1 VTIENRPYAGTWVAN
16 RRSVIQWTPDFL
28 LYLNG
33 DTALHGCATCHHNID
48 INEFVNSISVD
59 FGVEPG
65 ASNCSVSMSV
75 PRHYGDSIF
84 RDGNTLLRPG
94 LEVHV
99 YFRGYFPMRGLTSPN
114 ARPVAGINL
123 ADIPQYPYYPVFHG
137 VITQVAHE
145 YSGGFYTASLTCN
158 GMLHFWEH
166 LKLSGAS
173 GGSFFGARPANSGI
187 QTTLTGHPMSGKSPY
202 SIIYSLYRDTA
213 GVADG
218 VGFALASRTNYGAVN
233 TTTNDPLYSLTLR
246 YWEQRFR
253 GKIYGLRMHGASG
266 QLFTS
271 SQQAFLSING
281 TNAFSG
287 GSRTGTASVSG
298 SLNFP
303 SDDAF
308 SQDIPTLLGMGARGR
323 DGRVLR
329 QVDTILAGGL
339 SNSGRFGL
347 DVAQLQ
353 AFPTDIGAYGQVNL
367 WESTYES
374 KMDIATAV
382 TNVCGY
388 EFYQDADGDLVFK
401 PPLYNL
407 DTSSSRVYRIE
418 PEDVISINF
427 TESEPA
433 ATYCV
438 IKGGAFQNTRGLVDE
453 SEWGCRSTYV
463 DYKLVAQFGWIEAS
477 LESSYYTNPKS
488 AFFFAINHLDRTNA
502 GVNGCTVTIPL
513 RPEIRPGYPVYI
525 RHIDCFYYVTQVSHA
540 FNLGSECTTSLTMT
554 ARRRKFL
561 PPGEPGS
568 SSVALDRNLTAID
581 LSKTANPVR
590 ALHTLD
596 NSGVPRIIGFPNV
609 VMAIDPF
616 TINPMFTSIGFQ
628 AVERELTS
636 LTMDRANQRESATRQ
651 RTNRRQLFVWNF
663 IRMMLNR
670 QPAILNPVSPNTA
683 GTTQTPQPT
692 NDFLAN
698 NSNQQYAVCGGDGL
712 TTTGITV
719 TVHVIQIALSTYIN
733 NRSTIR
739 DARAI
744 LTQRLFALQNAQR
757 AAQARAQ
764 RGGGTPT
771 EPTTPAPSG
780 NNSSRSESTQWYA
793 TLQGI
798 TDKIEAL
805 DRNFNRNPSANI
817 ESYITSYTNLAG
829 IIEDVRGSSSQNRSR
844 LHPINQL
851 NIQEDTQRQA
861 AGREPSEA
869 YQVVLMSFLTDQFR
883 VTRSQSNDL
892 RTDPSGTVNASA
904 NLLEMLSD
912 RKAALNLTVP
922 GHYRYYS
929 ASHPNPDMQG
939 YASLTEPEG
948 ADSGEEVTEISV
960 DRNGRPIGER
970 GQIVSQFQTRM
981 SGEQAAVNLRNA
993 WRTLHGQN
1001 PSNDVLAIL
1010 LAQWALESGTGTH
1023 MYNYNYGGVHWDRNH
1038 NGPGMRYK
1046 SGAVGDRAWYQGY
1059 ANEAEGARHY
1069 VWLQSSGRH
1078 REGIA
1083 QYELAVSRGYGA
1095 AGRAYAEGIRRSGYY
1110 RGVIRTS
1117 ATTTRQRG
1125 DTEAEIQADIEDYGG
1140 ELGRQLVHAHQWIA
1154 NAHLDDDSTVTPRG
1168 DRDPAANPTGT
1179 RPTASSPETDYST
1192 AVVVPITN
1200 NNQISPDRLGQYVEL
1215 SVHNPTKGLRVRVI
1229 ENDRTKV
1236 LPTNRIY
1243 AMTFEA
1249 RGIPQSSPVQIS
1261 NLNPHNPQGVI
1272 RFIDTC
1278 LNAPPGYFTDALANT
1293 FVRRVGTSGMS
1304 QARNDTQV
1312 GELITAGVAGI
1323 TGLRNRNGQIS
1334 ASSGTT
1340 ETLILNITDGTP
1352 NNYNP
1357 NLSIRTITGTT
1368 GAAGKAR
1375 AVLQAK
1381 ARALIKEV
1389 TVANITELNQAKP
1402 LLHPGLSRNQPFT
1415 QEILALITP
1424 WQNDLIALFNGAT
1437 MPTQGPFQRGT
1448 MTRLIERTD
1457 HQQFS
1462 PVFPVSDEL
1471 GYEHYGSFQ
1480 YGRGLS
1486 IEPGGNYERLMAT
1499 DPLQFATDIQREA
1512 FLRALRSHPGQTQEA
1527 IQARAQAVREALTS
1541 IASDPEFRNGP
1552 GLQVALD
1559 YLEPSQRNGDRTTQ
1573 IANGLANY
1581 IMSDRDAVMKMPVN
1595 NAAYRLADLLP
1606 QGQDDSCGCRGAE
1619 ADLLLAAYMSGTQ
1632 NFTIIDSENE
1642 AVQWVGA
1649 QMIQAAQSWS
1659 QAQQQMRGMA
1669 PEAGRRSLLD
1679 NVEGWQRLG
1688 NSYRQSVERAGQSL
1702 GAVATNSERT
1712 GERAEATAENIIR
1725 SPSNQ
1730 RPVPPR
1736 GNTGI

>member
-1 VTIENRPYAGTWVAN
+1 MTIENRPYAGTWVAN

-33 DTALHGCATCHHNID
+33 DTSLHGCATCHHNID
-48 INEFVNSISVD
+48 INEFVNSISCD

-65 ASNCSVSMSV
+65 ASNCSISMSI

-99 YFRGYFPMRGLTSPN
+99 YFRGYFPMKGLTSPN
-114 ARPVAGINL
+114 ARPVDGINL

-137 VITQVAHE
+137 VVTQVAHE
-145 YSGGFYTASLTCN
+145 YSGGFYTASMTCN

-166 LKLSGAS
+166 QKLSGAS

-281 TNAFSG
+281 TSAFGG
-287 GSRTGTASVSG
+287 GSSTGTASVSG
-298 SLNFP
+298 SLEFP
-303 SDDAF
+303 SWDAF
-308 SQDIPTLLGMGARGR
+308 SQDPAILLGMRARGR

-329 QVDTILAGGL
+329 QVDTRLAGAPD
-339 SNSGRFGL
+339 NRGRMGL

-433 ATYCV
+433 ATYCI

-540 FNLGSECTTSLTMT
+540 FSLGAECTTTLTMT

-561 PPGEPGS
+561 PPGESGS

-581 LSKTANPVR
+581 LSKTANPAR

-609 VMAIDPF
+609 VMAIDPL
-616 TINPMFTSIGFQ
+616 TINPQFTSIGFQ
-628 AVERELTS
+628 AVERELRGT
-636 LTMDRANQRESATRQ
+636 TRDRTGRFVAGQGDLR
-651 RTNRRQLFVWNF
+651 RRQVFVWNF

-683 GTTQTPQPT
+683 GTTQTPEPN
-692 NDFLAN
+692 NDFLATN
-698 NSNQQYAVCGGDGL
+698 EHQEYAVCGGNG
-712 TTTGITV
+712 TTTGV
-719 TVHVIQIALSTYIN
+719 TVQVSTIREALNRYID
-733 NRSTIR
+733 NRSTLR
-739 DARAI
+739 TARAI
-744 LTQRLFALQNAQR
+744 LINMQVALQNAR
-757 AAQARAQ
+757 RSARTRAQ
-764 RGGGTPT
+764 SGGGTT
-771 EPTTPAPSG
+771 TGSTTTPSSG
-780 NNSSRSESTQWYA
+780 SNSGRSESTQWYA
-793 TLQGI
+793 TLEGV
-798 TDKIEAL
+798 TAKIEEF
-805 DRNFNRNPSANI
+805 DTNFNRSPSSNI
-817 ESYITSYTNLAG
+817 QDYVTRYNTLAG
-829 IIEDVRGSSSQNRSR
+829 IVNEVAPRSQNRLTRISSLDEHNTGTR
-844 LHPINQL
+844 ADP
-851 NIQEDTQRQA
+851 
-861 AGREPSEA
+861 
-869 YQVVLMSFLTDQFR
+869 VVLMSFLIDQFR

-892 RTDPSGTVNASA
+892 QTDPSGTVNASA

-912 RKAALNLTVP
+912 RKASLNLTVP

-939 YASLTEPEG
+939 YASLTEPESG
-948 ADSGEEVTEISV
+948 DSSEEVTEISV

-970 GQIVSQFQTRM
+970 GQVVDIQQTRM
-981 SGEQAAVNLRNA
+981 SGEAAAVNLRNA

-1010 LAQWALESGTGTH
+1010 LAQWALESGSGTH
-1023 MYNYNYGGVHWDRNH
+1023 MYNYNYGGVHWDRIH
-1038 NGPGMRYK
+1038 NGPGMRYI
-1046 SGAVGDRAWYQGY
+1046 SGNPGNMAWYQAY

-1069 VWLQSSGRH
+1069 VWLLSTGRH
-1078 REGIA
+1078 REGIT
-1083 QYELAVSRGYGA
+1083 QYEQAVSRGDAA

-1117 ATTTRQRG
+1117 STTTRQRG
-1125 DTEAEIQADIEDYGG
+1125 NTEAEIQADIEHYGG
-1140 ELGRQLVHAHQWIA
+1140 ELGHQLRRARQWIA
-1154 NAHLDDDSTVTPRG
+1154 NAHLEDDSTVTPRG

-1179 RPTASSPETDYST
+1179 RSTASSPETDYATS
-1192 AVVVPITN
+1192 VVVPMTN
-1200 NNQISPDRLGQYVEL
+1200 DTRISPERRGQYVEL
-1215 SVHNPTKGLRVRVI
+1215 SIHTPTKGLRVRVI
-1229 ENDRTKV
+1229 EDDRTKV
-1236 LPTNRIY
+1236 LPTNQIY

-1249 RGIPQSSPVQIS
+1249 RGIPRS
-1261 NLNPHNPQGVI
+1261 NPFQVSTLNPHNPQGII

-1278 LNAPPGYFTDALANT
+1278 LNSPPGYFANALCNT
-1293 FVRRVGTSGMS
+1293 FVTRVGSSGMS
-1304 QARNDTQV
+1304 QARTTEPQV
-1312 GELITAGVAGI
+1312 GELIAAGVAGI

-1340 ETLILNITDGTP
+1340 GSPIVNITNGAP
-1352 NNYNP
+1352 NNNNP
-1357 NLSIRTITGTT
+1357 CTRYRTITGST

-1375 AVLQAK
+1375 VILLEKAK
-1381 ARALIKEV
+1381 ALIKEV

-1402 LLHPGLSRNQPFT
+1402 LLLGLSRNQPFT

-1424 WQNDLIALFNGAT
+1424 WQEDLIALFHGAT
-1437 MPTQGPFQRGT
+1437 MPTQGPFQRET
-1448 MTRLIERTD
+1448 RTRLVERTD
-1457 HQQFS
+1457 HEQFS

-1499 DPLQFATDIQREA
+1499 DPFQFATDIQREA
-1512 FLRALRSHPGQTQEA
+1512 FLRALRSHPGQTPEA
-1527 IQARAQAVREALTS
+1527 IQARANAVREALRG
-1541 IASDPEFRNGP
+1541 IATDPEFTNGP
-1552 GLQVALD
+1552 GVQAALD
-1559 YLEPSQRNGDRTTQ
+1559 YLESAQRNGDRTTQ
-1573 IANGLANY
+1573 IVNGLANY

-1606 QGQDDSCGCRGAE
+1606 MGQGDSCGCRGAE

-1632 NFTIIDSENE
+1632 EFTIIDSEDE
-1642 AVQWVGA
+1642 ATQWVGA

-1669 PEAGRRSLLD
+1669 PEVGRRSLLD

-1688 NSYRQSVERAGQSL
+1688 NSYRQSVERTGQSL

-1712 GERAEATAENIIR
+1712 GERAAAAAENIFR
-1725 SPSNQ
+1725 SPTNQ

-1736 GNTGI
+1736 GNSGV